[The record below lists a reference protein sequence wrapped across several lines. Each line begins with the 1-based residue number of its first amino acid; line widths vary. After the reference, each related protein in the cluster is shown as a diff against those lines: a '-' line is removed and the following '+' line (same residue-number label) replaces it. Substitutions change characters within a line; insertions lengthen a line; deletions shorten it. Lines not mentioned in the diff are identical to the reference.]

1 MKWLKS
7 IVVFLICPLIVFIS
21 LFPCF
26 AIEGS
31 FSDSNFLTKQTLVD
45 NFFSSGFDFS
55 AFDSHPEFVSAMRS
69 RVAEYPDEVQ
79 ILSYDIYS
87 GDTRLFCFRD
97 MSVMEESE
105 GYEIYFSSP
114 SGSIDY
120 DVFTIN
126 RFSSYDDSLSRYHT
140 YPSISFSV
148 DSIFYFACNDYDQCV
163 RYSNYYASYS
173 NHIFYYSGNI
183 LALILDYLDNGI
195 QSFYDVDDVS
205 GTYIKY
211 FSAFDSFKG
220 NYNEKYYGDSDIRNY
235 LNSSVV
241 FDDTIVDVHYASD
254 VDVDTSDYYQH
265 KENLIFYVDFKDE
278 TIKNNL
284 TALSD
289 SSYVIGLMNSCT
301 AVKHYTQNVI
311 SFQSW
316 FSNLNLDYYI
326 NSKHQFVF
334 VLSNSYTY
342 MNTLFQGTKVVTSA
356 SLLNEDDGAVSGGFG
371 RLSDDS
377 IADNKQ
383 ALRERGWSNGY
394 PNTADYPYH
403 VDIYKDA
410 EPYLQIYFK
419 SKPRVISYFYT
430 DSQIKYT
437 VDMTSATGYFY
448 SVPFNL
454 SSSFD
459 FAEIEKIDK
468 SLLVAIIEKLDT
480 DRNISLVD
488 LQDYINSTYGSQ
500 DFISS
505 SLSVVYN
512 VAKSYLNMNNDID
525 NVVNKKL
532 VIWTNYTGDINRTNW
547 VGYHCRFNW
556 DVDVDGSFIRGNS
569 DDTHNYHNDVVK
581 DIISDTE
588 IATELTTVIDGN
600 GDIISSYNTTY
611 NYYSYYT
618 YDNNG
623 NVHGGGDN
631 TYVATEPPTHLS
643 EISFSGN
650 SYDFGT
656 DLVSSSSN
664 FLNFLK
670 SALSFFPVWIWS
682 LVGLGLTVVIFL
694 RILGR

>member
-1 MKWLKS
+1 
-7 IVVFLICPLIVFIS
+7 
-21 LFPCF
+21 
-26 AIEGS
+26 
-31 FSDSNFLTKQTLVD
+31 
-45 NFFSSGFDFS
+45 
-55 AFDSHPEFVSAMRS
+55 
-69 RVAEYPDEVQ
+69 
-79 ILSYDIYS
+79 
-87 GDTRLFCFRD
+87 
-97 MSVMEESE
+97 
-105 GYEIYFSSP
+105 
-114 SGSIDY
+114 
-120 DVFTIN
+120 
-126 RFSSYDDSLSRYHT
+126 
-140 YPSISFSV
+140 
-148 DSIFYFACNDYDQCV
+148 
-163 RYSNYYASYS
+163 
-173 NHIFYYSGNI
+173 
-183 LALILDYLDNGI
+183 
-195 QSFYDVDDVS
+195 
-205 GTYIKY
+205 
-211 FSAFDSFKG
+211 
-220 NYNEKYYGDSDIRNY
+220 
-235 LNSSVV
+235 
-241 FDDTIVDVHYASD
+241 
-254 VDVDTSDYYQH
+254 
-265 KENLIFYVDFKDE
+265 
-278 TIKNNL
+278 
-284 TALSD
+284 
-289 SSYVIGLMNSCT
+289 
-301 AVKHYTQNVI
+301 
-311 SFQSW
+311 
-316 FSNLNLDYYI
+316 
-326 NSKHQFVF
+326 
-334 VLSNSYTY
+334 
-342 MNTLFQGTKVVTSA
+342 
-356 SLLNEDDGAVSGGFG
+356 
-371 RLSDDS
+371 
-377 IADNKQ
+377 
-383 ALRERGWSNGY
+383 
-394 PNTADYPYH
+394 
-403 VDIYKDA
+403 
-410 EPYLQIYFK
+410 
-419 SKPRVISYFYT
+419 
-430 DSQIKYT
+430 
-437 VDMTSATGYFY
+437 MTSATGYFY

>member
-7 IVVFLICPLIVFIS
+7 IAVFLICPLIVFIS

-31 FSDSNFLTKQTLVD
+31 FDSSVTVLTKQILVD
-45 NFFSSGFDFS
+45 NFFPDGYFESLSSHADFVNALRS
-55 AFDSHPEFVSAMRS
+55 HSSLYSSNEVQCLYCTSDSMYLYAFRNMSFVSSDNDDCNLHFSLSDNNDNTFDIFRFS
-69 RVAEYPDEVQ
+69 RFDTYTDTLARYTNSISINIDS
-79 ILSYDIYS
+79 SY
-87 GDTRLFCFRD
+87 
-97 MSVMEESE
+97 
-105 GYEIYFSSP
+105 YFSS
-114 SGSIDY
+114 SNYNVYSQYHRYADSRFGTGKLYYCTVNIIDMIL
-120 DVFTIN
+120 DVF
-126 RFSSYDDSLSRYHT
+126 
-140 YPSISFSV
+140 
-148 DSIFYFACNDYDQCV
+148 
-163 RYSNYYASYS
+163 
-173 NHIFYYSGNI
+173 
-183 LALILDYLDNGI
+183 DNGV
-195 QSFYDVDDVS
+195 QSFYDVDTVS

-220 NYNEKYYGDSDIRNY
+220 NYHEIYYGDDDIRNY

-241 FDDTIVDVHYASD
+241 FDDTVDVYYTSD
-254 VDVDTSDYYQH
+254 LDVDTSDYYQH

-278 TIKNNL
+278 TIKDNL
-284 TALSD
+284 NALSD
-289 SSYVIGLMNSCT
+289 TSYVMGLMNSCT
-301 AVKHYTQNVI
+301 TVKHYTQDVI
-311 SFQSW
+311 AFQSW

-334 VLSNSYTY
+334 ILSNSYTY

-437 VDMTSATGYFY
+437 VDMTSAIGYFY

-459 FAEIEKIDK
+459 FVEIEKIDK
-468 SLLVAIIEKLDT
+468 SLLIAIIEKLDI
-480 DRNISLVD
+480 DMNISLVD

-500 DFISS
+500 DFISAG
-505 SLSVVYN
+505 LNVFYN
-512 VAKSYLNMNNDID
+512 VAKLYLNMNNDID

-569 DDTHNYHNDVVK
+569 DDTHNYHSDVVK